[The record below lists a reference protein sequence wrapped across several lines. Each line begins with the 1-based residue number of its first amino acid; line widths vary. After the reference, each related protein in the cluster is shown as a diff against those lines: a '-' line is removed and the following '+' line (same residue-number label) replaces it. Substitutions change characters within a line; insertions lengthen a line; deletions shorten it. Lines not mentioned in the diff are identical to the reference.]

1 MKNYLKLATVAVA
14 LVMVTAIVVT
24 FEACRKDKISSNIE
38 GKINEGIVY
47 QQNIADRE
55 TYIIDFKK
63 KYLSGS
69 KSDEVM
75 TAENANAFLFDLLNF
90 DFCNLNVD
98 YSHVTYE
105 TTSYDVSV
113 KDGMIG
119 IGDFAALYSQV
130 SSHVREYYHSLN
142 VINPN
147 YLYMKPE
154 IDYEDGA
161 PTATVTVTAALS
173 SGFYPKNDAEFDST
187 LCDHFPPGT
196 LYDWEDAADTLEYY
210 TNLHAA
216 YSNSMIS
223 YGRYYFTNISVRE
236 FPYTEYPGMFNSH
249 GWYFYLT
256 YISNDDMCILLN
268 NYINYARSG
277 ITLARVIVC
286 VNIEAF
292 MANPGK
298 RESNDS
304 NTANHYMTVTY
315 GDVASTNTEPNL

>member
-1 MKNYLKLATVAVA
+1 MKKYFKFATAVVA
-14 LVMVTAIVVT
+14 LVMVAAIVVT

-105 TTSYDVSV
+105 ATSYDVSV

-161 PTATVTVTAALS
+161 PTATVTVTAAVS
-173 SGFYPKNDAEFDST
+173 SGFSPKNDAEFDST
-187 LCDHFPPGT
+187 LCDHFPPDT
-196 LYDWEDAADTLEYY
+196 LYQWQDAADTLTRYFNIYKPTCTLSSERFFY
-210 TNLHAA
+210 TNYSTLQFDRLHAPNPALFYCGICDYSHA
-216 YSNSMIS
+216 YITGEEMCEYLNLCLTLAEEYAHAKCIIDGIIKAMI
-223 YGRYYFTNISVRE
+223 G
-236 FPYTEYPGMFNSH
+236 
-249 GWYFYLT
+249 
-256 YISNDDMCILLN
+256 NDKTPVPIYHRL
-268 NYINYARSG
+268 IVNYAALTGSQIG
-277 ITLARVIVC
+277 
-286 VNIEAF
+286 
-292 MANPGK
+292 
-298 RESNDS
+298 
-304 NTANHYMTVTY
+304 
-315 GDVASTNTEPNL
+315 PNL